1 MKKFLSLVAIVFAL
15 NVNAQVF
22 DGVSISGDL
31 PTALAKFKAKGYI
44 VQKTYTNS
52 VLLKGKVGVSPVELY
67 IFVTPK
73 TKKVYKFTLY
83 FDAQTTWYSLKSQ
96 YERYFDIFEKK
107 YGEPDSKYDF
117 FSSPYEEGDGYEM
130 SAVSLEKATF
140 SAFWLKREN
149 LTISLSISKWKQVE
163 VVYEND
169 KNMDLAKKEKEEMES
184 NAF

>member
-22 DGVSISGDL
+22 DGVPISGDL
-31 PTALAKFKAKGYI
+31 PTALAKFKAKGYV

-73 TKKVYKFTLY
+73 TKKVYKFTIY

-96 YERYFDIFEKK
+96 YERYFEIFEKK
-107 YGEPDSKYDF
+107 YGAPDSKYDF

-130 SAVSLEKATF
+130 SAVQLEKATF

-163 VVYEND
+163 IVYEND
-169 KNMDLAKKEKEEMES
+169 KNMDLAKKEREEIES
-184 NAF
+184 NTF